1 LALNAPRILMVDP
14 DPTSIRILQSAV
26 ESFGYRIVRAPSAH
40 DALER
45 IASRRVDLL
54 VIGLSSGEAV
64 QLCQRVRSHASCAR
78 LPIVLLLDGPEDPD
92 LELRARDLGAEDVCY
107 RSSTP
112 QHFGIRLRNLLRLA
126 DVDRDERLFH
136 QLAQSDRL
144 VTLGQLAASVAHE
157 VNNPLS
163 FILSNL
169 NSLKTYLEDVRRV
182 LDAYH
187 RNPSQGAALER
198 ELQFVQAMSEAES
211 IVGETIEGGKQVRTL
226 VQELKNLSRVDG
238 GVLEP
243 VDLAEV
249 AASTLLLTEREL
261 SARAKIVKALNPA
274 PVSRANR
281 GKLHQV
287 VLNLL
292 VNAAQAMDGKDPKS
306 NELRIVTQTEGKDAI
321 LSVSDT
327 GCGIPAEQQERIFD
341 LFYTTKPAGV
351 GTGIGLSVCAMVV
364 HRLGGRIVVRST
376 AGQGSTFTVRVPFE
390 ASLPN

>member
-1 LALNAPRILMVDP
+1 LA
-14 DPTSIRILQSAV
+14 
-26 ESFGYRIVRAPSAH
+26 
-40 DALER
+40 
-45 IASRRVDLL
+45 
-54 VIGLSSGEAV
+54 
-64 QLCQRVRSHASCAR
+64 AR
-78 LPIVLLLDGPEDPD
+78 L
-92 LELRARDLGAEDVCY
+92 
-107 RSSTP
+107 
-112 QHFGIRLRNLLRLA
+112 QNLLRLA
-126 DVDRDERLFH
+126 EVNRDERLFH

-144 VTLGQLAASVAHE
+144 VTLGQLAATVAHE
-157 VNNPLS
+157 INNPLA

-169 NSLKTYLEDVRRV
+169 NSLKGYLDDVKKV
-182 LDAYH
+182 LGAYH
-187 RNPSQGAALER
+187 RSYSEGAALEDD
-198 ELQFVQAMSEAES
+198 LQFSQAMSDAES

-243 VDLAEV
+243 VDLAEI

-261 SARAKIVKALNPA
+261 SSRARIVKALSPA

-292 VNAAQAMDGKDPKS
+292 VNAAQAMDGKEPER
-306 NELRIVTQTEGKDAI
+306 NELRIVTETDGKDAL

-327 GCGIPAEQQERIFD
+327 GCGIAPEEQERIFD

-364 HRLGGRIVVRST
+364 QRLGGRIVVRSA
-376 AGQGSTFTVRVPFE
+376 AGQGSTFTVRLPFE
-390 ASLPN
+390 ASVN